1 MSATDL
7 AAYLRVLKDAG
18 VMAANVKTDGLE
30 FAVTFAPGEAAP
42 LPGEAPE
49 PGGWK
54 GPANLDVMPAETP
67 ERQLP

>member
-1 MSATDL
+1 
-7 AAYLRVLKDAG
+7 
-18 VMAANVKTDGLE
+18 MAANVKTDGLE